1 MQNHSYL
8 SQHLLSLESAPTKI
22 TLRRLINLRSDIFG
36 EFNETDYQNLV
47 TTFTRLGNDPNLF
60 LNDEHAD
67 SLRELIDYGICFIA
81 RRYDDGRPIH
91 PGTMNIVMMAIQ
103 LFNQAN
109 GHPYQFGV
117 EFIPNITPP
126 TEDFM
131 NQVVR
136 PITERLVLLPLHHA
150 DWINPFFAAQEAA
163 RRAFEEA
170 PGAET
175 RIVRTVAEFRA
186 TMEEAQAATGSSV
199 GSDQSTCPL
208 CMENFIEPNP
218 KGRHP
223 VFIPVIFHKGEKGIW
238 FHPMHTACVANVKE
252 EVCPI
257 CRTKIV
263 WPEKF
268 DPASVINFKDLMLIQ
283 KKRHPN
289 SEPPVRKSLKRSVK
303 RLPNISLKQAKT
315 QLKALHRQMQLPSS
329 AAKSK
334 TSRRTPYSVGGKRSN
349 HRIIKRRK

>member
-1 MQNHSYL
+1 
-8 SQHLLSLESAPTKI
+8 
-22 TLRRLINLRSDIFG
+22 
-36 EFNETDYQNLV
+36 
-47 TTFTRLGNDPNLF
+47 
-60 LNDEHAD
+60 
-67 SLRELIDYGICFIA
+67 
-81 RRYDDGRPIH
+81 
-91 PGTMNIVMMAIQ
+91 MNIVMMAIQ
-103 LFNQAN
+103 VFNQAEGHPE

-117 EFIPNITPP
+117 IPNITPP
-126 TEDFM
+126 TENFM
-131 NQVVR
+131 NEVVR

-150 DWINPFFAAQEAA
+150 EWINPVFAAQEAA

-175 RIVRTVAEFRA
+175 RIARTLAEFRA
-186 TMEEAQAATGSSV
+186 M
-199 GSDQSTCPL
+199 GSDQTETTCPV
-208 CMENFIEPNP
+208 CMENFIEHNP
-218 KGRHP
+218 KGRPP
-223 VFIPVIFHKGEKGIW
+223 VFMPVIFHKDEKGKW
-238 FHPMHTACVANVKE
+238 FHPMHTACVDDVKKE
-252 EVCPI
+252 ACPM
-257 CRTKIV
+257 CRNKIV

-303 RLPNISLKQAKT
+303 RLPNVSLKEAKT

>member
-1 MQNHSYL
+1 MENPRL
-8 SQHLLSLESAPTKI
+8 VNLENQPTNFI
-22 TLRRLINLRSDIFG
+22 LRRLMNQTTDIFG
-36 EFNETDYQNLV
+36 QFNHADYQNLV
-47 TTFTRLGNDPNLF
+47 AIFTRLRNDPNL
-60 LNDEHAD
+60 NEEHAD
-67 SLRELIDYGICFIA
+67 RLREFIDDGILVIA
-81 RRYDDGRPIH
+81 RGYDDGMPIH

-103 LFNQAN
+103 VLNQAEGHPE
-109 GHPYQFGV
+109 GHPYQV
-117 EFIPNITPP
+117 RVIPNITPP

-131 NQVVR
+131 NEVVR

-150 DWINPFFAAQEAA
+150 EWINPVFAAQEAA

-175 RIVRTVAEFRA
+175 RIARTLAEFRA
-186 TMEEAQAATGSSV
+186 MGSN
-199 GSDQSTCPL
+199 QTETTCPV
-208 CMENFIEPNP
+208 CMENFIEHNP
-218 KGRHP
+218 KGRSP
-223 VFIPVIFHKGEKGIW
+223 VFMPVIFHKNEKGKW
-238 FHPMHTACVANVKE
+238 FHPMHTACVDDMKKE
-252 EVCPI
+252 ACPI
-257 CRTKIV
+257 CRVKVV

-289 SEPPVRKSLKRSVK
+289 SDPSVRKSLKRSVK
-303 RLPNISLKQAKT
+303 RLPNVSLKQAKT
-315 QLKALHRQMQLPSS
+315 QLKALHRQMQQMQLPSS

>member
-1 MQNHSYL
+1 MENPRL
-8 SQHLLSLESAPTKI
+8 VNLENQPTNFI
-22 TLRRLINLRSDIFG
+22 LRRLMNQTTDIFG
-36 EFNETDYQNLV
+36 QFNHADYQNLV
-47 TTFTRLGNDPNLF
+47 AIFTRLRNDPNL
-60 LNDEHAD
+60 NEEHAD
-67 SLRELIDYGICFIA
+67 RLREFIDDGILVIA
-81 RRYDDGRPIH
+81 RGYDNGMPIH

-103 LFNQAN
+103 VLNQAEGHPE
-109 GHPYQFGV
+109 GHPYQV
-117 EFIPNITPP
+117 RVIPNITPP

-131 NQVVR
+131 NEVVR

-150 DWINPFFAAQEAA
+150 EWINPVFAAQEAA

-329 AAKSK
+329 ATKSK
-334 TSRRTPYSVGGKRSN
+334 TSRRPPYSVGGKRSN